1 MYEFIVSYRKGAMK
15 HRQKKSP
22 VWKVIVFIFFVIV
35 FAMVLVRLNKERE
48 MRARVEQRAREL
60 ADAAAQASAEY
71 AEASERSRMAGSD
84 DYVEEIARESLGMV
98 MPGETVFV
106 TKEE

>member
-1 MYEFIVSYRKGAMK
+1 MK

-22 VWKVIVFIFFVIV
+22 VWKVIVCVFFVIV

-48 MRARVEQRAREL
+48 MRSRVEKRSRDL
-60 ADAAAQASAEY
+60 DIAAAQASAEY
-71 AEASERSRMAGSD
+71 ADAMERSRKAGSD

-106 TKEE
+106 TEEE

>member
-1 MYEFIVSYRKGAMK
+1 MK

-22 VWKVIVFIFFVIV
+22 VWKVIVFVFFVIV
-35 FAMVLVRLNKERE
+35 FAMVMVRLNKDRE
-48 MRARVEQRAREL
+48 VRARVEKRSREL
-60 ADAAAQASAEY
+60 EVAAAQASAEY
-71 AEASERSRMAGSD
+71 ADAVERSRKAGSD

-106 TKEE
+106 TSEE

>member
-1 MYEFIVSYRKGAMK
+1 MK

-98 MPGETVFV
+98 MPGETVF
-106 TKEE
+106 TTDEK

>member
-1 MYEFIVSYRKGAMK
+1 MK

-98 MPGETVFV
+98 MPGETIFV

>member
-1 MYEFIVSYRKGAMK
+1 MK

>member
-1 MYEFIVSYRKGAMK
+1 MK

-48 MRARVEQRAREL
+48 MRARVEQRSREL

-71 AEASERSRMAGSD
+71 ADAVDRSRKAGSD

-106 TKEE
+106 TSEE

>member
-1 MYEFIVSYRKGAMK
+1 MK

-60 ADAAAQASAEY
+60 ADAAAHASAEY

>member
-1 MYEFIVSYRKGAMK
+1 MK

-22 VWKVIVFIFFVIV
+22 VWKVIVFILFVIV

>member
-1 MYEFIVSYRKGAMK
+1 MK

-106 TKEE
+106 TTEE

>member
-1 MYEFIVSYRKGAMK
+1 MK

-22 VWKVIVFIFFVIV
+22 VWKVIVFVFFVIV

-48 MRARVEQRAREL
+48 MRSRVEKRSRDL
-60 ADAAAQASAEY
+60 DIAAAQASAEY
-71 AEASERSRMAGSD
+71 ADAMERSRKAGSD

-106 TKEE
+106 TEEE

>member
-1 MYEFIVSYRKGAMK
+1 MK

-35 FAMVLVRLNKERE
+35 FAMVLLRLNKERE

>member
-1 MYEFIVSYRKGAMK
+1 MK

-106 TKEE
+106 TKEELK